1 VVAGARTEIEQL
13 LSLPSGYHRDLQ
25 FSKEPF
31 LRAFGHGLDALALVP
46 DLLDKLAWRPD
57 AMRAAID
64 EGMYATD
71 KALELARDGVP
82 FREAYVR
89 AAAEPL
95 PSFGADAD
103 ASLRA
108 RADAG
113 FTDLAP
119 LRARLDAL

>member
-1 VVAGARTEIEQL
+1 
-13 LSLPSGYHRDLQ
+13 
-25 FSKEPF
+25 
-31 LRAFGHGLDALALVP
+31 
-46 DLLDKLAWRPD
+46 
-57 AMRAAID
+57 MRAAID

-95 PSFGADAD
+95 PSFGADPD
-103 ASLRA
+103 ASLQA
-108 RADAG
+108 RAAAG